1 MKFARFFLIF
11 AAVTATA
18 SLAEAQTQ
26 PTGATAQAG
35 SAKIGIVNSAMFMD
49 EKAGITRL
57 TNALK
62 ALDTEFK
69 PRRDEINALVTR
81 LNGIN
86 VPANATPAQRATA
99 QDQAQTLQL
108 DIRRKQE
115 DARAAYA
122 KRLSA
127 VTDPIRLSV
136 FAALEAYARQ
146 RGIDMLIDVAKL
158 PDTAFL
164 VNKGADLTPA
174 FIRDY
179 NTRNP

>member
-1 MKFARFFLIF
+1 MTFAKFFLIL
-11 AAVTATA
+11 AAITFSV
-18 SLAEAQTQ
+18 SLAEAQAPVAQ
-26 PTGATAQAG
+26 PGP
-35 SAKIGIVNSAMFMD
+35 AKIGIVNSAMFMD

-62 ALDTEFK
+62 ALDIEFK
-69 PRRDEINALVTR
+69 PRRDEIASLVNR

-86 VPANATPAQRATA
+86 VPANATPAQRNTA
-99 QDQAQTLQL
+99 REQAETLQL

-115 DARAAYA
+115 DARGAYA
-122 KRLSA
+122 KRLSTL
-127 VTDPIRLSV
+127 TDPIRLSV
-136 FAALEAYARQ
+136 FAALEAYAKQ

-174 FIRDY
+174 FIREY
-179 NTRNP
+179 NSRNP